1 MKACILIALCLISTA
16 SFACSCASATLL
28 EHFQHSDFVAKVKVL
43 KVSEA
48 TSDGEFQDATI
59 EVLELYKGNKITTIK
74 IYARLRTDCNLIVP
88 ENSTWLV
95 FAKTN
100 QSGFLSF
107 GLCSGSMHLDRKINS
122 NDYPNLETNWI
133 NKINQQISVLQF
145 FAANHINQ
153 PNEFD
158 LRLNRQLR
166 DSITDLFKGY
176 EGEVRSNAV
185 FQLTVE
191 KNLSISKI
199 EALKEFDN
207 QQLSKELLKYLKGNI
222 KISSQNNS
230 GINKR
235 TQLIVIYYFYPAE
248 KEYRSFISERDL

>member
-1 MKACILIALCLISTA
+1 MKVCTLIALFFISNA
-16 SFACSCASATLL
+16 GFACVCISNTLL
-28 EHFQHSDFVAKVKVL
+28 NDFQHSDFVAKVKVL

-48 TSDGEFQDATI
+48 TADGEYQDATI

-74 IYARLRTDCNLIVP
+74 INAKLNTSCNLIVP
-88 ENSTWLV
+88 ENSIWLV
-95 FAKTN
+95 FANTN
-100 QSGFLSF
+100 QAGFLAF
-107 GLCSGSMHLDRKINS
+107 GRCSGSMYLDRKINS
-122 NDYPNLETNWI
+122 NDYPNFEANWI
-133 NKINQQISVLQF
+133 NEINQKISVLQF
-145 FAANHINQ
+145 FAAKHINQ

-166 DSITDLFKGY
+166 GLFEGY

-199 EALKEFDN
+199 KALKEFDN
-207 QQLSKELLKYLKGNI
+207 QQLSKELLKYLKGSI
-222 KISSQNNS
+222 KISSKNNS

-235 TQLIVIYYFYPAE
+235 TQLIVVYYFYPAE

>member
-1 MKACILIALCLISTA
+1 MKVCTLIALIFISNA
-16 SFACSCASATLL
+16 GFACECIYNTLL
-28 EHFQHSDFVAKVKVL
+28 NHFQHSDFVAKVKVL

-48 TSDGEFQDATI
+48 TADGEFQDATI

-74 IYARLRTDCNLIVP
+74 INARLKTSCNLIVP

-95 FAKTN
+95 FANTN
-100 QSGFLSF
+100 QAGFLAF
-107 GLCSGSMHLDRKINS
+107 GLCSGSMYLDRKINS
-122 NDYPNLETNWI
+122 NDYPNLEAKWI
-133 NKINQQISVLQF
+133 NEINQKISVLQF
-145 FAANHINQ
+145 FAAKHINQ

-158 LRLNRQLR
+158 LSLNRQLR
-166 DSITDLFKGY
+166 DSITDLFKGFD
-176 EGEVRSNAV
+176 GEVRSNAV

-199 EALKEFDN
+199 KVLKEFDN

-222 KISSQNNS
+222 KISSKNNS

-235 TQLIVIYYFYPAE
+235 TQLIVVYYFYPAE
-248 KEYRSFISERDL
+248 KEYRSFISEQDL

>member
-1 MKACILIALCLISTA
+1 MKVCTLNALFFISNA
-16 SFACSCASATLL
+16 GFACVCISNTLL
-28 EHFQHSDFVAKVKVL
+28 NDFQHSDFVAKVKVL

-48 TSDGEFQDATI
+48 TADGEYQDATI

-74 IYARLRTDCNLIVP
+74 INAKLNTSCNLIVP
-88 ENSTWLV
+88 ENSIWLV
-95 FAKTN
+95 FANTN
-100 QSGFLSF
+100 QAGFLAF
-107 GLCSGSMHLDRKINS
+107 GLCSGSMYLGRKINS
-122 NDYPNLETNWI
+122 NDYPNFEANWI
-133 NKINQQISVLQF
+133 NEINQKISVLQF
-145 FAANHINQ
+145 FAAKHINQ

-166 DSITDLFKGY
+166 GLFEGY

-199 EALKEFDN
+199 KALKEFDN
-207 QQLSKELLKYLKGNI
+207 QQLSKELLKYLKGSI
-222 KISSQNNS
+222 KISSKNNS

-235 TQLIVIYYFYPAE
+235 TQLIVVYYFYPAE
-248 KEYRSFISERDL
+248 KEHRSFISERD

>member
-1 MKACILIALCLISTA
+1 
-16 SFACSCASATLL
+16 
-28 EHFQHSDFVAKVKVL
+28 
-43 KVSEA
+43 
-48 TSDGEFQDATI
+48 
-59 EVLELYKGNKITTIK
+59 
-74 IYARLRTDCNLIVP
+74 
-88 ENSTWLV
+88 
-95 FAKTN
+95 
-100 QSGFLSF
+100 
-107 GLCSGSMHLDRKINS
+107 MHLDRKINS

-207 QQLSKELLKYLKGNI
+207 QQLSKELLKYLKRNI

-235 TQLIVIYYFYPAE
+235 TQLIVVYYFYPAE

>member
-1 MKACILIALCLISTA
+1 MRACILIALCLISTA

-48 TSDGEFQDATI
+48 TADGEFQDATI

-74 IYARLRTDCNLIVP
+74 INARLNTSCNLIVP

-95 FAKTN
+95 FANTN
-100 QSGFLSF
+100 QAGFLAF
-107 GLCSGSMHLDRKINS
+107 GLCSGSMYLDRKINS
-122 NDYPNLETNWI
+122 IDYPNFETNWI
-133 NKINQQISVLQF
+133 NEINQKISVLQF
-145 FAANHINQ
+145 FAAKHINQ

-166 DSITDLFKGY
+166 GLFEGY
-176 EGEVRSNAV
+176 EGEVRSNTV

-199 EALKEFDN
+199 KVLKEFDN

-222 KISSQNNS
+222 KISSKNNS

-235 TQLIVIYYFYPAE
+235 TQLIVVYYFYPAE
-248 KEYRSFISERDL
+248 NEYRSFISERDL

>member
-1 MKACILIALCLISTA
+1 MKVCTLIALFFISNA
-16 SFACSCASATLL
+16 GFACVCISNTLL
-28 EHFQHSDFVAKVKVL
+28 NDFQHSDFVAKVKVL

-48 TSDGEFQDATI
+48 TADGEYQDAII

-74 IYARLRTDCNLIVP
+74 INAKLNTSCNLIVP
-88 ENSTWLV
+88 ENSIWLV
-95 FAKTN
+95 FANTN
-100 QSGFLSF
+100 QAGFLAF
-107 GLCSGSMHLDRKINS
+107 GLCSGSMYLGRKINS
-122 NDYPNLETNWI
+122 NDYPNFEANWI
-133 NKINQQISVLQF
+133 NKINQKISVLQF
-145 FAANHINQ
+145 FAAKHINQ

-166 DSITDLFKGY
+166 GLFEGY

-199 EALKEFDN
+199 KALKEFDN
-207 QQLSKELLKYLKGNI
+207 QQLSKELLKYLKGSI
-222 KISSQNNS
+222 KISSKNNS

-235 TQLIVIYYFYPAE
+235 TQLIVVYYFYPAE
-248 KEYRSFISERDL
+248 KEHRSFISERD

>member
-1 MKACILIALCLISTA
+1 MKVCTLIALFFISNA
-16 SFACSCASATLL
+16 GIACVCVSNTLL
-28 EHFQHSDFVAKVKVL
+28 NDFQHSDFVAKVKVL

-59 EVLELYKGNKITTIK
+59 EVLELYKGNIITKIK
-74 IYARLRTDCNLIVP
+74 INASLRTDCNLIVP

-95 FAKTN
+95 FANTN

-145 FAANHINQ
+145 FAAKHINQ

-158 LRLNRQLR
+158 LRLNKQLR
-166 DSITDLFKGY
+166 GLFEGY

-199 EALKEFDN
+199 KALKEFDN
-207 QQLSKELLKYLKGNI
+207 QQLSKELLKYLKKNI
-222 KISSQNNS
+222 KISSKNNS

-235 TQLIVIYYFYPAE
+235 TQLIVVYYFYPAE
-248 KEYRSFISERDL
+248 KEFRSFISERDV

>member
-1 MKACILIALCLISTA
+1 MKVCTLIALFFISNA
-16 SFACSCASATLL
+16 GFACVCISNTLL
-28 EHFQHSDFVAKVKVL
+28 NDFQHSDFVAKVKVL

-48 TSDGEFQDATI
+48 TADGEYQDAII
-59 EVLELYKGNKITTIK
+59 EVLELYKGNKISTIK
-74 IYARLRTDCNLIVP
+74 INASLNTSCNLIVP

-95 FAKTN
+95 FANTN
-100 QSGFLSF
+100 QAGFLAF
-107 GLCSGSMHLDRKINS
+107 GLCSGSMYLDRKINS
-122 NDYPNLETNWI
+122 NDYPNLEAKWI
-133 NKINQQISVLQF
+133 NEINQKISVLQF
-145 FAANHINQ
+145 FAAKHINQ

-166 DSITDLFKGY
+166 GLFEGY

-199 EALKEFDN
+199 KVLKEFDN

-222 KISSQNNS
+222 KISSKNNS

-235 TQLIVIYYFYPAE
+235 TQLIVVYYFYPAE

>member
-1 MKACILIALCLISTA
+1 MKVCTLIALIFISNA
-16 SFACSCASATLL
+16 GFACECIYNTLL
-28 EHFQHSDFVAKVKVL
+28 NHFQHSDFVAKVKVL

-48 TSDGEFQDATI
+48 TADGEYQDAII
-59 EVLELYKGNKITTIK
+59 EVLELYKGNKISTIK
-74 IYARLRTDCNLIVP
+74 INASLNTSCNLIIP

-95 FAKTN
+95 FANTN
-100 QSGFLSF
+100 QAGFLAF
-107 GLCSGSMHLDRKINS
+107 GLCSGSMYLDRKINS
-122 NDYPNLETNWI
+122 NDYPKFKANRI
-133 NKINQQISVLQF
+133 NKINQKISVLQF
-145 FAANHINQ
+145 FAAKHINQ

-166 DSITDLFKGY
+166 GLFEGY

-199 EALKEFDN
+199 KVLKEFDN

-222 KISSQNNS
+222 KISSKNNS

-235 TQLIVIYYFYPAE
+235 TQLIVVYYFYPAE